1 MRHMRIF
8 NRLLVLLFLLGL
20 SACNAAEQTGT
31 VQPGTTQKLT
41 PYHTATLTPTV
52 TSTPEGLPTSTHAPT
67 ATPTPRVYKVQANDT
82 LLGIASY
89 FGLTL
94 AELQA
99 ANPGVQPALLAIGT
113 ELIIPAAA
121 AVAATATVPAPAS
134 SYAVNML
141 DTRCMLSLTG
151 GYHCFALVANAEDFA
166 LANLTAEFTLTDA
179 AGAERLS
186 RTVALPLN
194 QLPADARLP
203 FYTYFNPPVFTDAKP
218 AAELLTVTAASDEN
232 VKAVPLVFE
241 GTKVMI
247 SADGIAATVSG
258 NARLAQEGS
267 ASGSY
272 TLVGVAYDVEGRVV
286 GIRRLSGESGWSA
299 STDIEFSLTV
309 YSTGGKIDSV
319 EIFGEAE

>member
-1 MRHMRIF
+1 MRHMRMF
-8 NRLLVLLFLLGL
+8 HRLLVLLFLLGL
-20 SACNAAEQTGT
+20 SACNAAQPTGT
-31 VQPGTTQKLT
+31 VQPGKTQNLT
-41 PYHTATLTPTV
+41 PYHTATRTPTV
-52 TSTPEGLPTSTHAPT
+52 TPTPEGLPTSTPAPIV
-67 ATPTPRVYKVQANDT
+67 TPTPRVYKVQANDT
-82 LLGIASY
+82 LLGIANY

-113 ELIIPAAA
+113 ELVIPAAA

-134 SYAVNML
+134 YAVNLL
-141 DTRCMLSLTG
+141 DARCVPSLTG
-151 GYHCFALVANAEDFA
+151 GYHCFALVENAEDFA
-166 LANLTAEFTLTDA
+166 LANLTAEFTLSDA
-179 AGAERLS
+179 AGAEGLS

-194 QLPADARLP
+194 QLPAGARLP
-203 FYTYFNPPVFTDAKP
+203 FYTYFNPPLFVDAKP

-241 GTKVMI
+241 GTEVAI
-247 SADGIAATVSG
+247 SADGTAATVSG
-258 NARLAQEGS
+258 IARPAQDGS

-272 TLVGVAYDVEGRVV
+272 TLVGVAYDVERRVV
-286 GIRRLSGESGWSA
+286 GLRRLSGESGWSA

-309 YSTGGKIDSV
+309 YSTGGKIDSI